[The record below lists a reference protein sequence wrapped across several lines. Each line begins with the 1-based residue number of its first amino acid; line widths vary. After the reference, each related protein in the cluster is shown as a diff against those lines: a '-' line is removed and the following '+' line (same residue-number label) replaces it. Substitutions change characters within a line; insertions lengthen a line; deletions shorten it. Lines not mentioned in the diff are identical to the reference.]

1 MFVRHLVRQQKG
13 VVEGRGVE
21 TGVFLVSPV
30 ILDIVMFF
38 VLLLVR
44 ITVLQR
50 FVLNVALI
58 ITICKNGVVH
68 D

>member
-1 MFVRHLVRQQKG
+1 MFVRHPVRQQKG

-50 FVLNVALI
+50 FVMNVVII

>member
-1 MFVRHLVRQQKG
+1 MFVRHRVRQQKG

-44 ITVLQR
+44 ITVPQR

>member
-50 FVLNVALI
+50 FVMNVVII
-58 ITICKNGVVH
+58 ITICKNGVAH

>member
-50 FVLNVALI
+50 FVMNVVII

-68 D
+68 N